1 MIIYMDVD
9 HAVYAY
15 HCIMRPRYLVSSFEI
30 IIKIIRN
37 LENK

>member
-15 HCIMRPRYLVSSFEI
+15 HCIMCPQYSLTESRA
-30 IIKIIRN
+30 
-37 LENK
+37 

>member
-15 HCIMRPRYLVSSFEI
+15 HCIMRPQYLLTES
-30 IIKIIRN
+30 RA
-37 LENK
+37 